1 MQVDLSRPST
11 AKSTQSV
18 MSRTAIGVRFSQQNS
33 GSRPP
38 THSSN
43 RLISA
48 IRPVSQGKTLQPSV
62 SVPRLNTAEGEI
74 RQRPSTKGSNR
85 SGQGA
90 ILVEEAGERVK
101 THESGRK
108 LPSRN
113 RSEYSPVYPTLPP
126 VPQDPPPISPSQA
139 GNLDQSSSQVLSIPP
154 LPELA
159 EAPTEEQLND
169 LPPDTQLPISRP
181 QTAGTWKTTSS
192 QRRYIDELE
201 RLLIEERKVN
211 PMQRRVL
218 AETKLGEVGS
228 N

>member
-18 MSRTAIGVRFSQQNS
+18 LSRTAAGVRFSQPNS

-48 IRPVSQGKTLQPSV
+48 VRPVSQGQTLQPSV
-62 SVPRLNTAEGEI
+62 SAPRLNTAEGET
-74 RQRPSTKGSNR
+74 RQRPSTRGSNR
-85 SGQGA
+85 SGKGTRQ
-90 ILVEEAGERVK
+90 VEEVEERVK

-108 LPSRN
+108 LQSRN
-113 RSEYSPVYPTLPP
+113 RSEYPPIYPSLPP
-126 VPQDPPPISPSQA
+126 VPQDPAPISPSQA
-139 GNLDQSSSQVLSIPP
+139 GNLDQSSQVLPAPP
-154 LPELA
+154 LPELV
-159 EAPTEEQLND
+159 EASTEEQPDD
-169 LPPDTQLPISRP
+169 LPPETQLPISRP

-201 RLLIEERKVN
+201 RLLIEERKVRN
-211 PMQRRVL
+211 RQRRVL
-218 AETKLGEVGS
+218 AESKLGEVGS